1 VLDKK
6 ELSTLQAKSKE
17 MLGAVQN
24 GFAILKGLYKPF
36 DNLLKQIRGIW

>member
-6 ELSTLQAKSKE
+6 ELFKLETESKE